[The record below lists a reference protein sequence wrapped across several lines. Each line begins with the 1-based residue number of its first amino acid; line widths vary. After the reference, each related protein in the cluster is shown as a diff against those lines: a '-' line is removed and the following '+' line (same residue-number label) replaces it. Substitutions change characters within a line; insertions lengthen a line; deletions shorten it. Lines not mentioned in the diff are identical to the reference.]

1 MPAKSYANSK
11 AETGDAKTK
20 FAFKL
25 DGIIYSNGPGT
36 LGTMI
41 VSHWLFPFMR
51 KVFSYEWKSWMNEVI
66 FMKRVFVDRPRNIN
80 LWGFRIKLKSIS
92 ANARSKSIRVCS
104 PSPVNKLP
112 SSFVQSKAVRF
123 VSVRKVQ
130 NWIEMGQTGRWEI
143 KRRFPVAEEGSS
155 SKIYVHVAASSWA
168 RCGALHFKPFHT
180 SEHDLSR
187 FVITCQWIY

>member
-1 MPAKSYANSK
+1 
-11 AETGDAKTK
+11 
-20 FAFKL
+20 
-25 DGIIYSNGPGT
+25 
-36 LGTMI
+36 MI

-51 KVFSYEWKSWMNEVI
+51 KVFSYEWKSWMNEFI

-92 ANARSKSIRVCS
+92 ASARSKSIRVCS

-123 VSVRKVQ
+123 VSVRNEQ

-143 KRRFPVAEEGSS
+143 KRRFPVSQ
-155 SKIYVHVAASSWA
+155 KKVRRRRFTCTLRLRRA